1 MNTEQSEG
9 RIELIIGP
17 MFSGKSSRLI
27 ESIRKYTYK
36 AKKTIMI
43 KYHADKRYSSKS
55 EVITHDLIRYDSLEC
70 KNLHDSFELVQNYDV
85 IGIDEGQFF
94 DDLVEFCE
102 KLAFLKKIV
111 IVAALNGD
119 FRMNPFPFV
128 SRLISKADK
137 IKLMKAYC
145 FNCHKDAKFSL
156 RIVQNNETVLIG
168 AGEAYKPACRKCHI
182 YFSEQREKGNLNLN
196 NKDNLVN
203 KENKVEKNKSEET
216 ILKTNDLHLKDE
228 KHFSS
233 DNNLPSPNS
242 QPKIIYDC

>member
-1 MNTEQSEG
+1 MNTEQGEG

-17 MFSGKSSRLI
+17 MFSGKSTRLI

-43 KYHADKRYSSKS
+43 KFHADKRYSSKS
-55 EVITHDLIRYDSLEC
+55 EVITHDLVKYDSMEC
-70 KNLHDSFELVQNYDV
+70 KNLYDSFELVKNYDV

-119 FRMNPFPFV
+119 FRMSPFPVV
-128 SRLISKADK
+128 SRLISKA
-137 IKLMKAYC
+137 
-145 FNCHKDAKFSL
+145 AKFSL
-156 RIVQNNETVLIG
+156 RIVQSNETVLIG
-168 AGEAYKPACRKCHI
+168 AGEAYKPACRECHI
-182 YFSEQREKGNLNLN
+182 YFSEQREKGNLNI
-196 NKDNLVN
+196 NKDNLLD
-203 KENKVEKNKSEET
+203 KENKGEKNKSEET
-216 ILKTNDLHLKDE
+216 ILKTNDLQLKDE

-242 QPKIIYDC
+242 QPNIS